1 MLFWVCLLSTPP
13 ILHIAVSKL
22 TATST
27 PVLGLEAASD
37 LNHLSQN
44 LLCRCS
50 SSLCTFF
57 LFWPHQCTDSITK
70 AHPYHCSLSLPLSLT
85 QVPRMIM
92 GIYSLTSKAASPS
105 LSSARAI
112 NAFCV
117 YNKLDNSIWDSQTH
131 VFGFITASLAL
142 RYICVLQHLPAGIS
156 LKEFVLYLLL
166 QAPGW
171 GGSRLEG
178 LWRIKINV
186 LS

>member
-37 LNHLSQN
+37 LNHYLRICCVDAVQVYV
-44 LLCRCS
+44 L
-50 SSLCTFF
+50 FF

-70 AHPYHCSLSLPLSLT
+70 AHPYHCSLPLSLT

-92 GIYSLTSKAASPS
+92 GIHSLTSKAAS
-105 LSSARAI
+105 LAI

-142 RYICVLQHLPAGIS
+142 TYICVLQHLPAVIS
-156 LKEFVLYLLL
+156 LKECVLYLLL

-178 LWRIKINV
+178 LWRIKINM